1 MNLFKLT
8 ELGEEVLATEIC
20 GVVDDV
26 IAKSPSSV
34 TSVTEVLQLSVAT
47 SPNSVGEVLQLSDDD
62 VQINYRAPL
71 GSGGFCNVY
80 PVHLREPSGEFNTDK
95 QPWALKKLQYLVLQN
110 EIEAKSATA
119 DLRRE
124 AQLLSNLS
132 HENLIQVYG
141 VRKRDEN
148 DAQDSFAFFMV
159 MNVLSDTLESK
170 LETWT
175 KNRGLFE
182 KVVPAEAVG
191 LRLRHVAIGIASG
204 MEYLH
209 SKRIIFR

>member
-1 MNLFKLT
+1 MDIFKLT
-8 ELGEEVLATEIC
+8 EIGEEVLAAEIC

-26 IAKSPSSV
+26 D
-34 TSVTEVLQLSVAT
+34 VAT
-47 SPNSVGEVLQLSDDD
+47 SSNNVKEVLQLSDGD

-71 GSGGFCNVY
+71 GSGGFCMVY

-95 QPWALKKLQYLVLQN
+95 PPWALKKLQYLVLQN
-110 EIEAKSATA
+110 ENEAKSATA

-124 AQLLSNLS
+124 AQLLSKLS
-132 HENLIQVYG
+132 HENIIEVYG
-141 VRKRDEN
+141 VRKREEN
-148 DAQDSFAFFMV
+148 DSQDSCSFFMV

-182 KVVPAEAVG
+182 KLTPSETVG

-204 MEYLH
+204 LEYLH